1 MYMMLN
7 KLCENCYL
15 IGDIYM
21 VIQIMWYLLFNQRY
35 IRFSYYYFINVV
47 IIQ

>member
-35 IRFSYYYFINVV
+35 IRFSYYYFMLL
-47 IIQ
+47 